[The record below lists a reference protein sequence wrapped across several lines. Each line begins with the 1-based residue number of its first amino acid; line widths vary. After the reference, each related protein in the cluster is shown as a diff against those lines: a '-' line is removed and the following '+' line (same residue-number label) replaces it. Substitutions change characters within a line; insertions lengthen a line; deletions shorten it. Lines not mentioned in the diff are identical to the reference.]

1 MGGWYAPASE
11 CIVERGAMAAMTG
24 VGSAPAPPAEG
35 DTNHSPHRQ
44 QFTVGLD
51 AGVRDLLAADAGLY
65 LHQSLS
71 SPCLSALRR
80 VAGLWLEDLAGR
92 QYMDFHG
99 NNVHHLGHAHPR
111 LIAALKAQ
119 LDQLPFTPRRFTNQP
134 AVDLARKLTAL
145 APPGLDRLLLAPGGS
160 EAVEMALKLARAVT
174 GRHKTI
180 SFWDSFH
187 GAGFG
192 AASVGGEALFRSGPV
207 GPLLAGTEHV
217 APFACYR
224 CPYGYP
230 DRDGAPRLELCA
242 MRCASFV
249 RYVLEKEQ
257 DVAAV
262 IAEPVRAVPYLPP
275 PGFWQEVRRA
285 CDDHGALLI
294 FDEIPSGLGKTGRL
308 FVCEHFGVVPD
319 MLVLGKALGG
329 GALPVAALLTRAAFD
344 ILGGHALGHYTH
356 EKNPLLARAALTT
369 LEIIADEDLVANAAR
384 VGAHALARLEEMKA
398 RHPLIGDVRELGL
411 LLGVELVRDRA
422 TKEPAVEEADA
433 VLYGCLQRGLS
444 FKTTF
449 GNVLTLTPPLI
460 ISVAEMDAAL
470 AILDAALDET
480 EAALVARR

>member
-1 MGGWYAPASE
+1 
-11 CIVERGAMAAMTG
+11 
-24 VGSAPAPPAEG
+24 
-35 DTNHSPHRQ
+35 
-44 QFTVGLD
+44 
-51 AGVRDLLAADAGLY
+51 
-65 LHQSLS
+65 
-71 SPCLSALRR
+71 
-80 VAGLWLEDLAGR
+80 LWLEDLAGR
-92 QYMDFHG
+92 RYMDFHG

-119 LDQLPFTPRRFTNQP
+119 LDELPFTPRRFTNQP
-134 AVDLARKLTAL
+134 AVDLARKLTSL
-145 APPGLDRLLLAPGGS
+145 APPGLGRMLLAPGGS

-207 GPLLAGTEHV
+207 GPLLAGSEHV

-230 DRDGAPRLELCA
+230 DRDGRPQLELCA

-262 IAEPVRAVPYLPP
+262 IAEPVRSVPYLPP

-294 FDEIPSGLGKTGRL
+294 FDEIPSGLGKTGKL

-319 MLVLGKALGG
+319 ILVLGKALGG
-329 GALPVAALLTRAAFD
+329 GALPVAALLARPEFD

-369 LEIIADEDLVANAAR
+369 LEIIADEGLVANAAR
-384 VGAHALARLEEMKA
+384 VGAHALARLQEMKS
-398 RHPLIGDVRELGL
+398 RHALIGDVRGLGL
-411 LLGVELVRDRA
+411 LLGVELVRDRT
-422 TKEPAVEEADA
+422 TKEPAVAEADA
-433 VLYGCLQRGLS
+433 VLYRCLERGLS

-460 ISVAEMDAAL
+460 VSAAEIDQAL
-470 AILDAALDET
+470 AILDAALAET
-480 EAALVARR
+480 ARAPAVGG